1 MNEDTWF
8 ADCQRDPTMRMV
20 ATTTI
25 PLPNADSALSVAIL
39 AGPTSQ
45 RFMDGDR
52 LEPVAAWIT
61 RDQAIELRDFLN
73 LQFPP
78 SEAGA
83 TQ

>member
-1 MNEDTWF
+1 MNENTWF

-25 PLPNADSALSVAIL
+25 PLPEADSALSIAIL

-45 RFMDGDR
+45 RFRDGDG

-73 LQFPP
+73 LKFPTAETGP
-78 SEAGA
+78 